1 MSIEEKYKQNN
12 LELQDKVRSEI
23 KNSQTGISRKSID
36 QLINILEELEMAYE
50 QRGNRLSFPRFIVDS
65 WDYTDNLGIELLN
78 LAELYEKLG

>member
-23 KNSQTGISRKSID
+23 KNSQTGISRKSIE

-50 QRGNRLSFPRFIVDS
+50 QRGNPLSFPRFIVDS

>member
-23 KNSQTGISRKSID
+23 KNSQTGISRKSIE

-50 QRGNRLSFPRFIVDS
+50 QRGNQLSFPRFIVDS